1 GQKDTLMQRSI
12 RAKLLSFGKSRKGKT
27 KATLYLSY
35 ARSAYPHL
43 QSKILR
49 LDSLVYV
56 SPHK

>member
-1 GQKDTLMQRSI
+1 MQRSI

-43 QSKILR
+43 QSEILR